1 MADMTVTK
9 AAAQVNHNIMQHYTG
24 HGPNLPAMAAAALH
38 LLQAAFPAAHVNA
51 VVVDVK
57 YIDPNNAYKGVAG
70 LSFKITSGT
79 AIDPIHA
86 KNAL

>member
-9 AAAQVNHNIMQHYTG
+9 AAGQVNHAIMQHYTG
-24 HGPNLPAMAAAALH
+24 HGPNLGQMGAAALH
-38 LLQAAFPAAHVNA
+38 LLQVAFPAAHVNA
-51 VVVDVK
+51 VVVDIK

-70 LSFKITSGT
+70 VSFKITSGT
-79 AIDPIHA
+79 AIDPTQA